1 MEIPSRGLAGGKY
14 SNIFT
19 NLAHEL
25 SCVFHQETD
34 GCPLW
39 SPCVRYPLDRA
50 GNELLSWQSIVD
62 SFAFLLLFSFPSLV
76 PSLRPAADNSKAS
89 CS

>member
-62 SFAFLLLFSFPSLV
+62 SFFCLSSEVFLSQSSPLPT
-76 PSLRPAADNSKAS
+76 A
-89 CS
+89 CCGQ